1 MSTDRRVVLASD
13 NAGKLREMRALLG
26 KVDLMPQGELGI
38 EGAEET
44 AATFVE
50 NALLKARHAARE
62 SGLAAIADDSGL
74 VVHALGGAPGVCSAR
89 YAGEPKS
96 DAANNA
102 KLIAALR
109 GALSARG
116 GPSRSPALRA
126 LDRSAHFHCTL
137 VFLRSQDDPDPI
149 IVSRCWS
156 GVIVDEPR
164 GSNGFGYDPHFLVE
178 SRGCT
183 AAELD
188 ADTKNALSHRG
199 QACRALAELLA
210 KAGDA

>member
-1 MSTDRRVVLASD
+1 MSTDRPRRVVLASD
-13 NAGKLREMRALLG
+13 NAGKLREMQALLG
-26 KVDLMPQGELGI
+26 DVDLIPQGELGI
-38 EGAEET
+38 QGAEET
-44 AATFVE
+44 AVTFVE
-50 NALLKARHAARE
+50 NALLKARNAARE

-74 VVHALGGAPGVCSAR
+74 VVRALGGAPGVWSAR

-109 GALSARG
+109 GTS
-116 GPSRSPALRA
+116 
-126 LDRSAHFHCTL
+126 DRSAHFHCTL
-137 VFLRSQDDPDPI
+137 VFLRSAEDPDPVI
-149 IVSRCWS
+149 ISRAWH
-156 GVIVDEPR
+156 GVVVDQPR

-188 ADTKNALSHRG
+188 AATKNALSHRG
-199 QACRALAELLA
+199 QACRALAQLLA
-210 KAGDA
+210 ERGEP

>member
-13 NAGKLREMRALLG
+13 NAGKLRELRTLLAD
-26 KVDLMPQGELGI
+26 VELIPQGELGI

-44 AATFVE
+44 AVTFVE
-50 NALLKARHAARE
+50 NALLKARHAARQ
-62 SGLAAIADDSGL
+62 SGLATIADDSGL
-74 VVHALGGAPGVCSAR
+74 VVRALGGAPGVRSAR
-89 YAGEPKS
+89 YAGEPRS

-102 KLIAALR
+102 KLVGALR
-109 GALSARG
+109 GA
-116 GPSRSPALRA
+116 P
-126 LDRSAHFHCTL
+126 DRSAHFHCTL

-149 IVSRCWS
+149 IVSRTWS
-156 GVIVDEPR
+156 GVIVDQPR

>member
-1 MSTDRRVVLASD
+1 MSTVGSRRVVLASD
-13 NAGKLREMRALLG
+13 NAGKLRELRSLFADVALI
-26 KVDLMPQGELGI
+26 PQGELGI
-38 EGAEET
+38 AGAEET
-44 AATFVE
+44 AVTFVE
-50 NALLKARHAARE
+50 NALLKARHAAEE
-62 SGLAAIADDSGL
+62 SGLPAIADDSGL
-74 VVHALGGAPGVCSAR
+74 VVHALGGAPGVRSAR

-102 KLIAALR
+102 KLIRELR
-109 GALSARG
+109 G
-116 GPSRSPALRA
+116 A

-149 IVSRCWS
+149 IVSRTWS

-164 GSNGFGYDPHFLVE
+164 GSNGFGYDPQFLVE

-188 ADTKNALSHRG
+188 SVTKNALSHRG

-210 KAGDA
+210 RADDA

>member
-13 NAGKLREMRALLG
+13 NAGKLRELRTLLAD
-26 KVDLMPQGELGI
+26 VELIPQGELGI

-44 AATFVE
+44 AVTFVE
-50 NALLKARHAARE
+50 NALLKARHAAQE
-62 SGLAAIADDSGL
+62 SGLATIADDSGL
-74 VVHALGGAPGVCSAR
+74 VVRALGGAPGVRSAR
-89 YAGEPKS
+89 YAGEPRS

-102 KLIAALR
+102 KLVGALR
-109 GALSARG
+109 GAQ
-116 GPSRSPALRA
+116 
-126 LDRSAHFHCTL
+126 DRSAHFHCTL
-137 VFLRSQDDPDPI
+137 VFLRSRDDPDPI
-149 IVSRCWS
+149 IASRTWS
-156 GVIVDEPR
+156 GVIVDQPR

>member
-1 MSTDRRVVLASD
+1 MSTGRFRRVVLASD
-13 NAGKLREMRALLG
+13 NAGKLREMQALLG
-26 KVDLMPQGELGI
+26 GVDLLPQGELGI

-44 AATFVE
+44 AVTFVE

-74 VVHALGGAPGVCSAR
+74 VVRALGGAPGVWSAR

-109 GALSARG
+109 GAS
-116 GPSRSPALRA
+116 
-126 LDRSAHFHCTL
+126 DRSAHFHCTL
-137 VFLRSQDDPDPI
+137 VLLHSAEDPDPV
-149 IVSRCWS
+149 IVSRAWH
-156 GVIVDEPR
+156 GVVVDQPR
-164 GSNGFGYDPHFLVE
+164 GSNGFGYDPHFLLE

-188 ADTKNALSHRG
+188 AATKNALSHRG

-210 KAGDA
+210 ERGEP

>member
-13 NAGKLREMRALLG
+13 NAGKLRELRTLLAD
-26 KVDLMPQGELGI
+26 VELIPQGELGI

-44 AATFVE
+44 AVTFVE
-50 NALLKARHAARE
+50 NALLKARHAAQE
-62 SGLAAIADDSGL
+62 SGLATIADDSGL
-74 VVHALGGAPGVCSAR
+74 VVRALGGAPGVRSAR
-89 YAGEPKS
+89 YAGEPRS

-102 KLIAALR
+102 KLVGALR
-109 GALSARG
+109 GAQ
-116 GPSRSPALRA
+116 
-126 LDRSAHFHCTL
+126 DRSAHFHCTL

-149 IVSRCWS
+149 IVSRTWS
-156 GVIVDEPR
+156 GVIVDQPR

>member
-1 MSTDRRVVLASD
+1 MSTDRRIVLASD
-13 NAGKLREMRALLG
+13 NSGKLRELRALLAD
-26 KVDLMPQGELGI
+26 VELIPQGELGI
-38 EGAEET
+38 GGAEET
-44 AATFVE
+44 AVTFVE
-50 NALLKARHAARE
+50 NALLKARHAAQE
-62 SGLAAIADDSGL
+62 SGLATIADDSGL
-74 VVHALGGAPGVCSAR
+74 VVRALGGAPGVRSAR
-89 YAGEPKS
+89 YAGEPRS

-102 KLIAALR
+102 KLVGALR
-109 GALSARG
+109 GAQ
-116 GPSRSPALRA
+116 
-126 LDRSAHFHCTL
+126 DRSAHFHCTL

-149 IVSRCWS
+149 IVSRTWS
-156 GVIVDEPR
+156 GVIVDQPR

>member
-1 MSTDRRVVLASD
+1 MSTDRPRRIVLASD
-13 NAGKLREMRALLG
+13 NAGKLRELRSLFADVELT
-26 KVDLMPQGELGI
+26 PQRELGI
-38 EGAEET
+38 QGAEET
-44 AATFVE
+44 AVTFVE
-50 NALLKARHAARE
+50 NALLKARHAAQT

-74 VVHALGGAPGVCSAR
+74 VVHALGGAPGVHSAR
-89 YAGEPKS
+89 YAGEPRS

-102 KLIAALR
+102 KLIGALR
-109 GALSARG
+109 GAT
-116 GPSRSPALRA
+116 
-126 LDRSAHFHCTL
+126 DRSAHFHCTL

-149 IVSRCWS
+149 IVSRTWS

-164 GSNGFGYDPHFLVE
+164 GSNGFGYDPHFLVP

-199 QACRALAELLA
+199 QACRALAGLLA